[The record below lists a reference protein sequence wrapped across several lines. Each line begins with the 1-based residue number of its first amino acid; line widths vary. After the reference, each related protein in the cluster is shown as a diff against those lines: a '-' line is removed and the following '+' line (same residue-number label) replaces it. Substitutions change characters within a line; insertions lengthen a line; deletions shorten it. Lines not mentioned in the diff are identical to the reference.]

1 MGLGTKIPIENRI
14 QIFKHFLTYFE
25 AHMPTFAQAD
35 ARRRITLPPAAGIK
49 PGDPMEVDV
58 LSDGRVVITPIIAVP
73 KHQMWAWKPEVMERV
88 SASLADPRP
97 RLRLASDGDFDALAR
112 EVGIDPASLG
122 DE

>member
-1 MGLGTKIPIENRI
+1 MS
-14 QIFKHFLTYFE
+14 
-25 AHMPTFAQAD
+25 TFAKAD

-73 KHQMWAWKPEVMERV
+73 KHQMLAWKPEIMERV
-88 SASLADPRP
+88 SASLTDPRP
-97 RLRLASDGDFDALAR
+97 RLRLASDSDFDALAR
-112 EVGIDPASLG
+112 EVGIDPASLE